1 VISSLVWASVR
12 QRPGRSLLLLLGYA
26 LGVGVTVALLS
37 IGDALVE
44 QSRDRDLLGGG
55 DLLVLPAGIDLE
67 TLRTGGVSS
76 LYFTL
81 DQARFYYRD
90 VLTGPRFADEI
101 ESVAPWLEDELL
113 YLEAGNDRIAIS
125 AGGQIPS
132 RAAAMGASPDLLA
145 GSWEDTDVDRLWM
158 RPEQAERL
166 REIDA
171 FRPTPPVASGDSTWA
186 EWHYFNVVSPD
197 ESAWIYLTFLVGGD
211 VPNGEWGGRLLL
223 THVQAEGPQRS
234 QFIDIAPED
243 IDLQFD
249 RPDVVMRDSYV
260 QLRPDGVYEI
270 RATVPGE
277 GSELG
282 VDLRLEPEPLRYLP
296 PVDVSPGGFP
306 SGYVVPVLRGT
317 ATGSVCVAGACQDWE
332 GASAYHDHNWGVWR
346 DVSWDWGHF
355 EAGDLSI
362 LYGGVRQATEGG
374 SPSSWTASASPRF
387 SRSGTSSMS
396 GPRTVRAG
404 CSSKQ
409 PSAISRCA
417 STYRWAIGSRR
428 SRSRA
433 AGAGRSTSFAGRLRS
448 TPCWW
453 TDRSALADPARSR
466 PGRSGEW
473 RPAPGRWAPV
483 LD

>member
-1 VISSLVWASVR
+1 MISSLVWASIR

-90 VLTGPRFADEI
+90 VLAGPRFAGEI

-113 YLEAGNDRIAIS
+113 YLEAGDDRIAIS

-132 RAAAMGASPDLLA
+132 QAAALGASPDLID
-145 GSWEDTDVDRLWM
+145 GRWEDTDVDRLWM
-158 RPEQAERL
+158 RPEPAERL

-171 FRPTPPVASGDSTWA
+171 FRPAPPAAMGDSTWA
-186 EWHYFNVVSPD
+186 EWHYFNLVSPD
-197 ESAWIYLTFLVGGD
+197 ESEWIYLTFLVGGD
-211 VPNGEWGGRLLL
+211 VPAGEWGGRVLL
-223 THVQAEGPQRS
+223 TYVQSDGPQLS

-243 IDLQFD
+243 IELRFDAPDLE
-249 RPDVVMRDSYV
+249 MRDSYV
-260 QLRPDGVYEI
+260 RLRPDGVYEI
-270 RATVPGE
+270 RATVPGA
-277 GSELG
+277 GGDLG
-282 VDLRLEPEPLRYLP
+282 VDVLLEPAALRYLP

-317 ATGSVCVAGACQDWE
+317 ATGSVCAAGSCREWE
-332 GASAYHDHNWGVWR
+332 NASAYHDHNWGVWR
-346 DVSWDWGHF
+346 DVTWDWGHF

-362 LYGGVRQATEGG
+362 LYGGVRQATEDG
-374 SPSSWTASASPRF
+374 AD
-387 SRSGTSSMS
+387 RSGGRFAFVMDSL
-396 GPRTVRAG
+396 GLA
-404 CSSKQ
+404 
-409 PSAISRCA
+409 AILPIRNIEYEWAEGRPLRMQLEAALGEQSLRLDVPVA
-417 STYRWAIGSRR
+417 HWLSTEQEAEGR
-428 SRSRA
+428 SRTFYQLRGEAEVDAVLVDGPVSAR
-433 AGAGRSTSFAGRLRS
+433 GSGSFE
-448 TPCWW
+448 TW
-453 TDRSALADPARSR
+453 TTR
-466 PGRSGEW
+466 
-473 RPAPGRWAPV
+473 
-483 LD
+483 

>member
-1 VISSLVWASVR
+1 
-12 QRPGRSLLLLLGYA
+12 LLGYA

-113 YLEAGNDRIAIS
+113 YLEAGDERIAVS

-132 RAAAMGASPDLLA
+132 RAHVLGASPDLLA

-158 RPEQAERL
+158 RPEPAQRL

-171 FRPTPPVASGDSTWA
+171 FRPAPPAAMGDSTWA

-197 ESAWIYLTFLVGGD
+197 DSAWIYLTFLVGGD
-211 VPNGEWGGRLLL
+211 VPGGEWGGRLLL
-223 THVQAEGPQRS
+223 THVQADGPQRS

-243 IDLQFD
+243 IHLQFD
-249 RPDVVMRDSYV
+249 RPDIVMRDSYV
-260 QLRPDGVYEI
+260 RLRPDGVYEI

-277 GSELG
+277 GRELG

-317 ATGSVCVAGACQDWE
+317 ATGSVCVAGSCQDWE

-362 LYGGVRQATEGG
+362 LYGGVRQSTEGG
-374 SPSSWTASASPRF
+374 DD
-387 SRSGTSSMS
+387 RSGGRFAFVMDSLGLAAILPIRSIQYEWADDGPSRMRLEAALGDQSLRLDVPVGHWIATEQESEGRTRTFYQLRGEAEVNAVLVDGPANTRGS
-396 GPRTVRAG
+396 GSFETW
-404 CSSKQ
+404 
-409 PSAISRCA
+409 
-417 STYRWAIGSRR
+417 TRR
-428 SRSRA
+428 
-433 AGAGRSTSFAGRLRS
+433 
-448 TPCWW
+448 
-453 TDRSALADPARSR
+453 
-466 PGRSGEW
+466 
-473 RPAPGRWAPV
+473 
-483 LD
+483 